1 MELIKLDIYTDI
13 KAHPKLAAILLE
25 ILKRLETQ
33 FSNISVAPRCKH
45 IFKDLSVKELSL
57 NDLCEAALCSGELIT
72 VAVENDHYGVIFDY
86 RRLDH
91 TDLFA
96 TLEDAI
102 QPKGRSWEIWV
113 KLATYLAYRPCKIFS
128 ESHINRVIQDSAA
141 QGYDDFHDRNPSVR
155 KIKIDG
161 QIYYVYMA

>member
-33 FSNISVAPRCKH
+33 FSNISVAPRCKY
-45 IFKDLSVKELSL
+45 IFKNLSVKGLSL
-57 NDLCEAALCSGELIT
+57 DDLCEAALYSGELIT

-96 TLEDAI
+96 ALEEST

-113 KLATYLAYRPCKIFS
+113 KLNKYLSQRPLILIPATELNGIL
-128 ESHINRVIQDSAA
+128 QDPVSV
-141 QGYDDFHDRNPSVR
+141 GYKDYHYKNPRIHQVTSSDCV
-155 KIKIDG
+155 
-161 QIYYVYMA
+161 YYVYIP